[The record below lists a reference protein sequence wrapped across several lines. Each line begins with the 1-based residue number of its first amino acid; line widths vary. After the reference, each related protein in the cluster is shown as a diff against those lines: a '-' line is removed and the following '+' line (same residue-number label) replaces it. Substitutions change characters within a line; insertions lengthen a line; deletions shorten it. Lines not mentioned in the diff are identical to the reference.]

1 MRKFIILTLAIIVQ
15 IRKIS
20 EEKSAN
26 IERQDILFY
35 DVPSMLGGVWLC
47 HKKILFPLFSIFGLG
62 LLIRFLLAH

>member
-35 DVPSMLGGVWLC
+35 DVPSMLGGV
-47 HKKILFPLFSIFGLG
+47 
-62 LLIRFLLAH
+62 